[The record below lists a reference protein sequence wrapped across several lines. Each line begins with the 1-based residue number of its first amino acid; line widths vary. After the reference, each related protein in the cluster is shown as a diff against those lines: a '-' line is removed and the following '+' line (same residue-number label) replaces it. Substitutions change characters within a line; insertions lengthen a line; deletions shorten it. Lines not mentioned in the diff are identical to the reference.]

1 MNIEKTI
8 KSLEKNRFKV
18 TYFEQAED
26 AAKYLDDAIDGKV
39 VGFGDSITMKSM
51 KLYERLSAHN
61 EVHDPNQSTDND
73 EFLEIAMKC
82 LDTEIYLTSV
92 NAMSET
98 GEMVNI
104 DGTGNRVAA
113 SLFCAIKKYTLS
125 LRPARSKKSLGEGL
139 VWRATEMSPGPKNAM
154 KYNLSRTPCVA
165 KGGDRC
171 YNCGSPD
178 RICNTMNIYM
188 KKMNDIDEVEVVL
201 INDELG
207 F

>member
-8 KSLEKNRFKV
+8 KSLERNRFTV
-18 TYFEQAED
+18 SYFEQAED
-26 AAKYLDDAIDGKV
+26 AARYLDEAIDGKV

-51 KLYERLSAHN
+51 DLYERLSAHN

-113 SLFCAIKKYTLS
+113 SFFGHEKVYFVVTTNKIEETL
-125 LRPARSKKSLGEGL
+125 
-139 VWRATEMSPGPKNAM
+139 
-154 KYNLSRTPCVA
+154 
-165 KGGDRC
+165 
-171 YNCGSPD
+171 
-178 RICNTMNIYM
+178 
-188 KKMNDIDEVEVVL
+188 
-201 INDELG
+201 
-207 F
+207 

>member
-8 KSLEKNRFKV
+8 KSLERNRFTV
-18 TYFEQAED
+18 SYFEQAED
-26 AAKYLDDAIDGKV
+26 AARYLDEAIDGKV

-51 KLYERLSAHN
+51 DLYERLSAHN

-104 DGTGNRVAA
+104 DGTGNFVVTTNK
-113 SLFCAIKKYTLS
+113 IEETLEK
-125 LRPARSKKSLGEGL
+125 A
-139 VWRATEMSPGPKNAM
+139 VWRARNVAGPKNAM
-154 KYNLSRTPCVA
+154 KYNLKTPCVA

-178 RICNTMNIYM
+178 RICNTLNIYL
-188 KKMNDIDEVEVVL
+188 KKMNDIDDVEVVL
-201 INDELG
+201 INEELG
-207 F
+207 Y